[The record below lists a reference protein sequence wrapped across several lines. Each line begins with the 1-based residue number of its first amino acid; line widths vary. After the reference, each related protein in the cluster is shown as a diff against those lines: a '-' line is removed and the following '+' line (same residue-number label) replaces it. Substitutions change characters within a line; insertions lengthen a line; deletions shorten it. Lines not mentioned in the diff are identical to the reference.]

1 MTASNSSGA
10 KGLVWFRRDLRLY
23 DHHALSMALKAC
35 KQVWAVFIFDTD
47 ILSHLL
53 DRGLKKDRRIDFIW
67 QSLQEINTE
76 LQIKGGG
83 LIVRH
88 GQAVKIIPQLATELG
103 VQAVYFNKDYE
114 PAAIERDHL
123 VSLAIKSKDIAVHG
137 YKDQVIFEHQEVLTG
152 QGGVFSVFTPF
163 KNAWLKKLQTI
174 DLDAHDVDLDSSQFS
189 SIPKSLNLPFPSLE
203 SMGFESTWIESYLPT
218 GMSGATELFEQ
229 FLERIDQYN
238 STRDFPS
245 VKGPSY
251 LSVHSRFGTISIR
264 VLVREAHQRM
274 LSGSMGAT
282 TWLSELIW
290 RDFYFMILSN
300 HPRLAPA
307 LNKTSLIHCTV
318 GHQSFK
324 PDYDKI
330 TWESGPKAQKLFK
343 AWCEGKTGYP
353 LIDAAMHQLNQSGY
367 MHNRLRMVVACFL
380 IKDLGIDWRW
390 GEQYF
395 ADHLNDFDFAAN
407 NGGWQWASSSGCD
420 AQPYFRIFNPV
431 TQSEK
436 FDAEGK
442 FIKKYLPQLTKL
454 SKKTIHAPWLASDIE
469 LEVADI
475 QLGRDYPLPIVKH
488 DEARKNTL
496 IRYSVVKQESV

>member
-1 MTASNSSGA
+1 MSLNNLP
-10 KGLVWFRRDLRLY
+10 KGLVWLRRDLRLH
-23 DHHALSMALKAC
+23 DHHAMRMALKAC
-35 KQVWAVFIFDTD
+35 KRIWVVFVFDTD

-76 LQIKGGG
+76 LQSKGGG

-88 GQAVKIIPQLATELG
+88 GKAIDIIPQLTAELG
-103 VQAVYFNKDYE
+103 IQAVYTNKDYE
-114 PAAIERDHL
+114 PAAIERDRL
-123 VSLAIKSKDIAVHG
+123 VSLALEAKDIAFHG
-137 YKDQVIFEHQEVLTG
+137 YKDQVIFEYQQVLTG

-163 KNAWLKKLQTI
+163 KNAWLKKLQAT
-174 DLDAHDVDLDSSQFS
+174 DLDAHAVDLDSGQFAA
-189 SIPKSLNLPFPSLE
+189 IPKALNLPFPSLE
-203 SMGFESTWIESYLPT
+203 SMGFEPTGIESYLPT
-218 GMSGATELFEQ
+218 GMSGASELFEQ
-229 FLERIDQYN
+229 FLDRMDQYHA
-238 STRDFPS
+238 TRDFPA

-264 VLVREAHQRM
+264 ALVREAYQRM
-274 LSGSMGAT
+274 LAGSMGAT
-282 TWLSELIW
+282 IWLSELIW

-307 LNKTSLIHCTV
+307 LGKKSLIHGTA

-330 TWESGPKAQKLFK
+330 VWESGSKAQKLFK

-353 LIDAAMHQLNQSGY
+353 LVDAAMHQLNQSGY

-380 IKDLGIDWRW
+380 IKDLGINWRW

-420 AQPYFRIFNPV
+420 AQPYFRIFNPI

-442 FIKKYLPQLTKL
+442 FIKKYLPQLSKL
-454 SKKTIHAPWLASDIE
+454 SKKAIHAPWLAGDIE
-469 LEVADI
+469 LDLAGVR
-475 QLGRDYPLPIVKH
+475 LGRDYPPPIVQH
-488 DEARKNTL
+488 EEARKNTL
-496 IRYSVVKQESV
+496 IRYAAVKKESAE